1 MQQNNNSFVD
11 QNEQQNTENEMSI
24 QKIIGILLAN
34 RVVFLTSV
42 IAFIVAAWVYL
53 RYATPEYEI
62 NAKILIKDDKKDADA
77 NLPDQGMLQSIG
89 LLSGKSNVDNELEII
104 KTELLMEQVVKT
116 LQLNVKYFGKGRIK
130 TTELYNDRPFDIH
143 FTPLFEDSLKN
154 GVESYSLAF
163 SKNDNFILK
172 KGKKTW
178 AGKWGDTVFLP

>member
-130 TTELYNDRPFDIH
+130 TTELYNDRPFDHDELIH
-143 FTPLFEDSLKN
+143 LGINIDLYILYIRNIQNKN
-154 GVESYSLAF
+154 YLYGSIHYDPNNPEWNIIKIKL
-163 SKNDNFILK
+163 
-172 KGKKTW
+172 
-178 AGKWGDTVFLP
+178 